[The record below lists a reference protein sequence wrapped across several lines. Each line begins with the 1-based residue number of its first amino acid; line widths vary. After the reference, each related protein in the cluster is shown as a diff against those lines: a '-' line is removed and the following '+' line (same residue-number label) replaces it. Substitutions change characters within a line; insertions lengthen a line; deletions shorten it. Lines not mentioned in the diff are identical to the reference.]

1 MSRLGGYKP
10 KTSEEDLREA
20 RRKKLEADRLQ
31 RAQQRTQHRNQLEAT
46 LKAQREAD
54 EAVKNLLEI
63 DPSIFEK
70 EDKISIADSEVS
82 ELLLDTEPVDK
93 WLTLTLKMALME
105 PQHCLTLSPWVA
117 PSTKKI

>member
-46 LKAQREAD
+46 LKAQR
-54 EAVKNLLEI
+54 
-63 DPSIFEK
+63 
-70 EDKISIADSEVS
+70 
-82 ELLLDTEPVDK
+82 
-93 WLTLTLKMALME
+93 
-105 PQHCLTLSPWVA
+105 
-117 PSTKKI
+117 